1 MELMG
6 ILHGSSKIIEQNLD
20 GHLQSCD
27 KPWHPVDL
35 ATNARTLVWQGLEIR
50 WLSSI
55 LVILFYPIYIFG
67 ITSGEKLQV
76 LYDIMEFGQTCSMA
90 SGQVLEVPPA
100 SEDGSANVISINHRG
115 VDIQKVI
122 FKLDGVSFDTD
133 SCILLL
139 LRPFVHP
146 KGVI

>member
-20 GHLQSCD
+20 AHLQSGD

-35 ATNARTLVWQGLEIR
+35 ATNARTLVWQIKGLEIR

-55 LVILFYPIYIFG
+55 LVILFYPVYICMFW
-67 ITSGEKLQV
+67 SLKLLRTIKDTFV
-76 LYDIMEFGQTCSMA
+76 MA
-90 SGQVLEVPPA
+90 SGQVLEVPPT
-100 SEDGSANVISINHRG
+100 SEDGSANAISINHRG

-139 LRPFVHP
+139 LQPFVHP